1 MLTGQTSARHPVTRD
16 HALLALA
23 ADALHG
29 LMPVSLVL
37 AFTVDD
43 CGVLEHT
50 AAIRGRPATGRDP
63 ERVVELLRRLEPI
76 DPFSPRRAQASRAVV
91 MSACDI
97 GGANRFA
104 GLIYGG
110 HLLEHGYACPLFVY
124 LRREGAIVAGIGL
137 LRELTA
143 PTFSPAD
150 VLLVRRF
157 APLLEQ
163 SLVIAGAGGV
173 PERGAARLVADGLT
187 AREREVAGLV
197 AHGSSNADIAR
208 ALTMS
213 QATVKTHLTKIYAK
227 LGVRTRTQLAV
238 LLGAGGSTAHA

>member
-1 MLTGQTSARHPVTRD
+1 MLTARTSEGRVVTAEE
-16 HALLALA
+16 ALLALA

-29 LMPVSLVL
+29 LVPPSLVL

-43 CGVLEHT
+43 CGVLGRT
-50 AAIRGRPATGRDP
+50 AAIRGRPTTGADP
-63 ERVVELLRRLEPI
+63 EQVVELLRRLEPI

-91 MSACDI
+91 MSALDI
-97 GGANRFA
+97 GGADRFG
-104 GLIYGG
+104 GLLYGG
-110 HLLEHGYACPLFVY
+110 HLLEYGYTCPLFVY

-137 LRELTA
+137 LRERTA
-143 PTFSPAD
+143 PSFSPAD
-150 VLLVRRF
+150 VVLLKRI

-163 SLVIAGAGGV
+163 SLLIAGAGGV
-173 PERGAARLVADGLT
+173 AARTAAPLTADGLT

-208 ALTMS
+208 ELTMS

-238 LLGAGGSTAHA
+238 MLGAGGTAARA

>member
-1 MLTGQTSARHPVTRD
+1 MLTGQTSQRRSVTAED
-16 HALLALA
+16 ALLALA
-23 ADALHG
+23 ADALYG
-29 LMPVSLVL
+29 LVPLSVVL

-43 CGVLEHT
+43 CGVLERT
-50 AAIRGRPATGRDP
+50 VAIRGRPTTGADP
-63 ERVVELLRRLEPI
+63 QQVVDLFRRLEPI
-76 DPFSPRRAQASRAVV
+76 DPFSPRRAAASRAVV
-91 MSACDI
+91 MSALDI
-97 GGANRFA
+97 GGADRFA
-104 GLIYGG
+104 GLLYGG
-110 HLLEHGYACPLFVY
+110 HMLEYGYACPLFVY
-124 LRREGAIVAGIGL
+124 LRRAGAILAVIGL

-143 PTFSPAD
+143 PSFSPAD
-150 VLLVRRF
+150 VLLLKRF

-163 SLVIAGAGGV
+163 SLLIAGAGGV
-173 PERGAARLVADGLT
+173 ADHAATPAVADGLT

-238 LLGAGGSTAHA
+238 VLGARGTVARA